1 MTNETPGF
9 KPGWVIRALVLTVV
23 ASTVLSFGEARG
35 GERYRGPWRGGAWRA
50 AHQSTGIRVRTR
62 MPRSFARRGTCP
74 PATPRTPEETA
85 LEHPSEPTVDEVAWF
100 RAHPEARARLLER
113 LDDPELD
120 DNASARL
127 LLWSLLKEQAL
138 MPSEI
143 ARVLDQAFH
152 LIPRRSGGLTY
163 WVFERRTA
171 PEFVYITPQFYVYLR
186 DGVVVHAQSGVAPGN
201 GVEVHA
207 ESSGRGPFAGQFPVD
222 AEASLLADEFRFYY
236 RVFGATT
243 MPWLEGFEGYLQ
255 VKLQGS

>member
-1 MTNETPGF
+1 MTSETLRF
-9 KPGWVIRALVLTVV
+9 KRWVVRALVLTVV
-23 ASTVLSFGEARG
+23 APAVFVCGEARG
-35 GERYRGPWRGGAWRA
+35 GERCRGPWRGRAWKA
-50 AHQSTGIRVRTR
+50 ANQSACIWVRTT
-62 MPRSFARRGTCP
+62 MPRSSGRRGDCP

-100 RAHPEARARLLER
+100 RVHPEARARLLER

-120 DNASARL
+120 DNAPARL

-152 LIPRRSGGLTY
+152 LIPLRSGGLT
-163 WVFERRTA
+163 WWGFERRTV
-171 PEFVYITPQFYVYLR
+171 PEFVYITPQIYVYLR

-222 AEASLLADEFRFYY
+222 AEGSLLADEFRFYY
-236 RVFGATT
+236 RVFGART

-255 VKLQGS
+255 VKLPGW